1 MESLLNQFLREEAS
15 AHFRGLILDAVREH
29 ERRSNEAQKK
39 FEFNRFEVTLDF
51 IGDVALI
58 EDVLDP
64 AWSGEVRLQL
74 GKFISCLSQEGSG
87 ATHQGSD

>member
-1 MESLLNQFLREEAS
+1 MVSLLEQFLKEEANP
-15 AHFRGLILDAVREH
+15 HVRGLLLGAVHEH
-29 ERRSNEAQKK
+29 ERRPDEAQRK

-64 AWSGEVRLQL
+64 ASSGEVRLQL
-74 GKFISCLSQEGSG
+74 GEFVRRLSREGSG
-87 ATHQGSD
+87 AAHHGAD